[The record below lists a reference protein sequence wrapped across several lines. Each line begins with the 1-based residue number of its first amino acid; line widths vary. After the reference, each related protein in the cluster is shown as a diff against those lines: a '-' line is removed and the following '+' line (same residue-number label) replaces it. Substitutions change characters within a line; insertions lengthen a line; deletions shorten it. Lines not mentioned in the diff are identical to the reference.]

1 MKHWGLDSDASSRV
15 QVQVYF
21 PLMQIPDK
29 FMPLIANGIGLVART
44 QGPPGLL
51 ADPIRHT
58 MAGMSSEQ
66 VVYNVL
72 TMEQVVAD
80 SLAARRF
87 TMILLGVFAGLA
99 LMLASVGIYGVISY
113 IVGQRTH
120 EIGIRMALGAQRGD
134 VLKLVLG
141 QGVVMAGVG
150 VGIGLAASL
159 GLTRLMKQ
167 MIFGVT
173 ATDPLT
179 LAGVSLLLTAVALLA
194 CYVPARRAMRTDP
207 VVALRYE

>member
-1 MKHWGLDSDASSRV
+1 
-15 QVQVYF
+15 
-21 PLMQIPDK
+21 
-29 FMPLIANGIGLVART
+29 
-44 QGPPGLL
+44 
-51 ADPIRHT
+51 
-58 MAGMSSEQ
+58 
-66 VVYNVL
+66 
-72 TMEQVVAD
+72 
-80 SLAARRF
+80 
-87 TMILLGVFAGLA
+87 
-99 LMLASVGIYGVISY
+99 
-113 IVGQRTH
+113 
-120 EIGIRMALGAQRGD
+120 